1 MLLCANRHR
10 SNKLT
15 WRVRSCVGGF
25 GCGLGRLRS
34 RVVAVV
40 RGFGCGRGRVRP
52 DSVVGTAVVDS
63 CALTCCGWLALRAG
77 SLQMGAGMS
86 DYMSAGRDCRVAC
99 VHIARF

>member
-1 MLLCANRHR
+1 MCKSSQEQQIDLAGAVVRG
-10 SNKLT
+10 
-15 WRVRSCVGGF
+15 RV
-25 GCGLGRLRS
+25 RLRS
-34 RVVAVV
+34 RAAAVV

-63 CALTCCGWLALRAG
+63 CALTCCGWRALRAG

-86 DYMSAGRDCRVAC
+86 DYMSAGRDRRVAC